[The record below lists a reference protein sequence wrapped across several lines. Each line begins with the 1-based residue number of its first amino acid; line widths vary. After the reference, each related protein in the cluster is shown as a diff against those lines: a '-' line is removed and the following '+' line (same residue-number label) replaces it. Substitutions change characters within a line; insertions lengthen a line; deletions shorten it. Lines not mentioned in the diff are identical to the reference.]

1 MTAIK
6 RQIIAAIGAA
16 IVGLGVGT
24 CVTTGLGADALG
36 VLWEGIATRLAIT
49 VGQASLVVTVACIGL
64 VAGINRRHLGLGTII
79 NPIVTSLVTDLVIRY
94 LLVDSHMGI
103 RVSMLVLGV
112 ALIAIGSGIA
122 AAASTGKEGYI
133 ALSLALA
140 EKCAIEVAKT
150 RMGMDLVCFLSGML
164 LGGKIMIGPIIGILL
179 IGTVFKRTLAFCE
192 LKFSRVLNE

>member
-64 VAGINRRHLGLGTII
+64 VAGINRRHLGLGTVI

-112 ALIAIGSGIA
+112 VLIAIGSGIA

-140 EKCAIEVAKT
+140 ENVP
-150 RMGMDLVCFLSGML
+150 LML
-164 LGGKIMIGPIIGILL
+164 LRHVWGWILS
-179 IGTVFKRTLAFCE
+179 VF
-192 LKFSRVLNE
+192 